1 MKISNDIYYVGVNDY
16 DITLFEGQYP
26 VKNGMCYNSYVIMDE
41 KIAIMDSVDRMGKD
55 AWINQINDVL
65 NGQQPTY
72 LIVQHMEPD
81 HSANIMELLKIYPET
96 IVVGN
101 NQINDVLNGQQP
113 TYLIVQHMEP
123 DHSANIMELLKIYPE
138 TIVVGNVQTFNMM
151 QQFFHTTITNKLV
164 VKDGDELT
172 LGKHTLKFLFAPMVH
187 WPEVMMSYDTCDK
200 VLFSADG
207 FGKFVKDGD
216 ELTLGKHTLKFLF
229 APMVHWPEVMMSYDT
244 CDKVL
249 FSADG
254 FGKFGIYDADEPW
267 EDEARRYYIGICGK
281 YGMQVSN
288 LLKKASNY
296 EINAIAPLHGPVL
309 SENLAHYIKLYLT
322 WANYEVETPGTVI
335 AYSSVYGNTK
345 QAALYLAE
353 QLRKVCE
360 NDVITYDL
368 NTADISEVTADA
380 FRYSNLV
387 LASITY
393 NATVFPSMKQF
404 IDHLTERNYQKRNIA
419 LIENGSWAPL
429 ANKVMKDMFANSKN
443 INILGEVSFKSS
455 LTSGDEFTLAQL
467 AANIVNG

>member
-55 AWINQINDVL
+55 AWI
-65 NGQQPTY
+65 
-72 LIVQHMEPD
+72 
-81 HSANIMELLKIYPET
+81 
-96 IVVGN
+96 

-207 FGKFVKDGD
+207 FGKF
-216 ELTLGKHTLKFLF
+216 
-229 APMVHWPEVMMSYDT
+229 
-244 CDKVL
+244 
-249 FSADG
+249 
-254 FGKFGIYDADEPW
+254 GIYDADEPW
-267 EDEARRYYIGICGK
+267 EEEARRYYIGICGK

-288 LLKKASNY
+288 LLKKSSNY

-353 QLRKVCE
+353 QLRKVYE
-360 NDVITYDL
+360 NDVIMYDL
-368 NTADISEVTADA
+368 NTADISKVTADA

-455 LTSGDEFTLAQL
+455 LTSGDEFALAQL

>member
-55 AWINQINDVL
+55 SWLNQIN
-65 NGQQPTY
+65 G
-72 LIVQHMEPD
+72 
-81 HSANIMELLKIYPET
+81 
-96 IVVGN
+96 
-101 NQINDVLNGQQP
+101 VLNGQQP

-164 VKDGDELT
+164 
-172 LGKHTLKFLFAPMVH
+172 
-187 WPEVMMSYDTCDK
+187 
-200 VLFSADG
+200 
-207 FGKFVKDGD
+207 VKDGD

-353 QLRKVCE
+353 QLRKVYE
-360 NDVITYDL
+360 NDVIMYDL
-368 NTADISEVTADA
+368 NTADISKVTADA

-404 IDHLTERNYQKRNIA
+404 IGHLTERNYQKRNIA

>member
-55 AWINQINDVL
+55 SWLNQINDVL

-101 NQINDVLNGQQP
+101 I
-113 TYLIVQHMEP
+113 
-123 DHSANIMELLKIYPE
+123 
-138 TIVVGNVQTFNMM
+138 QTFNMM

-164 VKDGDELT
+164 
-172 LGKHTLKFLFAPMVH
+172 
-187 WPEVMMSYDTCDK
+187 
-200 VLFSADG
+200 
-207 FGKFVKDGD
+207 VKDGD

>member
-55 AWINQINDVL
+55 SWL
-65 NGQQPTY
+65 
-72 LIVQHMEPD
+72 
-81 HSANIMELLKIYPET
+81 
-96 IVVGN
+96 

-164 VKDGDELT
+164 
-172 LGKHTLKFLFAPMVH
+172 
-187 WPEVMMSYDTCDK
+187 
-200 VLFSADG
+200 
-207 FGKFVKDGD
+207 VKDGD

-368 NTADISEVTADA
+368 NTADISEATADA

>member
-55 AWINQINDVL
+55 SWL
-65 NGQQPTY
+65 
-72 LIVQHMEPD
+72 
-81 HSANIMELLKIYPET
+81 
-96 IVVGN
+96 

-207 FGKFVKDGD
+207 FGKF
-216 ELTLGKHTLKFLF
+216 
-229 APMVHWPEVMMSYDT
+229 
-244 CDKVL
+244 
-249 FSADG
+249 
-254 FGKFGIYDADEPW
+254 GIYDADEPW
-267 EDEARRYYIGICGK
+267 EEEARRYYIGICGK

-455 LTSGDEFTLAQL
+455 LTSGDEFALAQL

>member
-55 AWINQINDVL
+55 SWL
-65 NGQQPTY
+65 
-72 LIVQHMEPD
+72 
-81 HSANIMELLKIYPET
+81 
-96 IVVGN
+96 

-164 VKDGDELT
+164 
-172 LGKHTLKFLFAPMVH
+172 
-187 WPEVMMSYDTCDK
+187 
-200 VLFSADG
+200 
-207 FGKFVKDGD
+207 VKDGD

-353 QLRKVCE
+353 QLRKVYE
-360 NDVITYDL
+360 NDVIMYDL

>member
-55 AWINQINDVL
+55 SWL
-65 NGQQPTY
+65 
-72 LIVQHMEPD
+72 
-81 HSANIMELLKIYPET
+81 
-96 IVVGN
+96 

-207 FGKFVKDGD
+207 FGKF
-216 ELTLGKHTLKFLF
+216 
-229 APMVHWPEVMMSYDT
+229 
-244 CDKVL
+244 
-249 FSADG
+249 
-254 FGKFGIYDADEPW
+254 GIYDADEPW
-267 EDEARRYYIGICGK
+267 EEEARRYYIGICGK

-393 NATVFPSMKQF
+393 NATVFPSMKKF

>member
-55 AWINQINDVL
+55 SWL
-65 NGQQPTY
+65 
-72 LIVQHMEPD
+72 
-81 HSANIMELLKIYPET
+81 
-96 IVVGN
+96 

-164 VKDGDELT
+164 
-172 LGKHTLKFLFAPMVH
+172 
-187 WPEVMMSYDTCDK
+187 
-200 VLFSADG
+200 
-207 FGKFVKDGD
+207 VKDGD

-455 LTSGDEFTLAQL
+455 LTSGDEFALAQL

>member
-55 AWINQINDVL
+55 SWL
-65 NGQQPTY
+65 
-72 LIVQHMEPD
+72 
-81 HSANIMELLKIYPET
+81 
-96 IVVGN
+96 

-164 VKDGDELT
+164 
-172 LGKHTLKFLFAPMVH
+172 
-187 WPEVMMSYDTCDK
+187 
-200 VLFSADG
+200 
-207 FGKFVKDGD
+207 VKDGD

-419 LIENGSWAPL
+419 FIENGSWAPL

>member
-55 AWINQINDVL
+55 SWL
-65 NGQQPTY
+65 
-72 LIVQHMEPD
+72 
-81 HSANIMELLKIYPET
+81 
-96 IVVGN
+96 

-207 FGKFVKDGD
+207 FGKF
-216 ELTLGKHTLKFLF
+216 
-229 APMVHWPEVMMSYDT
+229 
-244 CDKVL
+244 
-249 FSADG
+249 
-254 FGKFGIYDADEPW
+254 GIYDADEPW
-267 EDEARRYYIGICGK
+267 EEEARRYYIGICGK

-288 LLKKASNY
+288 LLKKSSNY

-353 QLRKVCE
+353 QLRKVYE
-360 NDVITYDL
+360 NDVIMYDL
-368 NTADISEVTADA
+368 NTADISKVTADA

-455 LTSGDEFTLAQL
+455 LTSGDEFTLAQI

>member
-55 AWINQINDVL
+55 SWLNQINDVL

-101 NQINDVLNGQQP
+101 I
-113 TYLIVQHMEP
+113 
-123 DHSANIMELLKIYPE
+123 
-138 TIVVGNVQTFNMM
+138 QTFNMM

-164 VKDGDELT
+164 
-172 LGKHTLKFLFAPMVH
+172 
-187 WPEVMMSYDTCDK
+187 
-200 VLFSADG
+200 
-207 FGKFVKDGD
+207 VKDGD

-455 LTSGDEFTLAQL
+455 LTSGDEFALAQL

>member
-55 AWINQINDVL
+55 SWLNQINDVL

-101 NQINDVLNGQQP
+101 I
-113 TYLIVQHMEP
+113 
-123 DHSANIMELLKIYPE
+123 
-138 TIVVGNVQTFNMM
+138 QTFNMM

-207 FGKFVKDGD
+207 FGKF
-216 ELTLGKHTLKFLF
+216 
-229 APMVHWPEVMMSYDT
+229 
-244 CDKVL
+244 
-249 FSADG
+249 
-254 FGKFGIYDADEPW
+254 GIYDADEPW
-267 EDEARRYYIGICGK
+267 EEEARRYYIGICGK

-288 LLKKASNY
+288 LLKKSSNY

-455 LTSGDEFTLAQL
+455 LTSGDEFALAQL

>member
-55 AWINQINDVL
+55 SWL
-65 NGQQPTY
+65 
-72 LIVQHMEPD
+72 
-81 HSANIMELLKIYPET
+81 
-96 IVVGN
+96 

-164 VKDGDELT
+164 
-172 LGKHTLKFLFAPMVH
+172 
-187 WPEVMMSYDTCDK
+187 
-200 VLFSADG
+200 
-207 FGKFVKDGD
+207 VKDGD

-368 NTADISEVTADA
+368 NTADISEATADA

-393 NATVFPSMKQF
+393 NATVFPSMKKF

>member
-55 AWINQINDVL
+55 SWL
-65 NGQQPTY
+65 
-72 LIVQHMEPD
+72 
-81 HSANIMELLKIYPET
+81 
-96 IVVGN
+96 

-164 VKDGDELT
+164 
-172 LGKHTLKFLFAPMVH
+172 
-187 WPEVMMSYDTCDK
+187 
-200 VLFSADG
+200 
-207 FGKFVKDGD
+207 VKDGD

-393 NATVFPSMKQF
+393 NATVFPSMKKF

-455 LTSGDEFTLAQL
+455 LTSGDEFTLAQI

>member
-101 NQINDVLNGQQP
+101 
-113 TYLIVQHMEP
+113 
-123 DHSANIMELLKIYPE
+123 
-138 TIVVGNVQTFNMM
+138 VQTFNMM

-164 VKDGDELT
+164 
-172 LGKHTLKFLFAPMVH
+172 
-187 WPEVMMSYDTCDK
+187 
-200 VLFSADG
+200 
-207 FGKFVKDGD
+207 VKDGD

-419 LIENGSWAPL
+419 FIENGSWAPL

-455 LTSGDEFTLAQL
+455 LTSGDEFALAQL
-467 AANIVNG
+467 ASNIIHQ

>member
-55 AWINQINDVL
+55 SWLNQINDVL

-101 NQINDVLNGQQP
+101 I
-113 TYLIVQHMEP
+113 
-123 DHSANIMELLKIYPE
+123 
-138 TIVVGNVQTFNMM
+138 QTFNMM

-164 VKDGDELT
+164 
-172 LGKHTLKFLFAPMVH
+172 
-187 WPEVMMSYDTCDK
+187 
-200 VLFSADG
+200 
-207 FGKFVKDGD
+207 VKDGD

-368 NTADISEVTADA
+368 NTADISEATADA

>member
-1 MKISNDIYYVGVNDY
+1 
-16 DITLFEGQYP
+16 
-26 VKNGMCYNSYVIMDE
+26 
-41 KIAIMDSVDRMGKD
+41 
-55 AWINQINDVL
+55 
-65 NGQQPTY
+65 
-72 LIVQHMEPD
+72 
-81 HSANIMELLKIYPET
+81 
-96 IVVGN
+96 
-101 NQINDVLNGQQP
+101 
-113 TYLIVQHMEP
+113 MEP

-164 VKDGDELT
+164 
-172 LGKHTLKFLFAPMVH
+172 
-187 WPEVMMSYDTCDK
+187 
-200 VLFSADG
+200 
-207 FGKFVKDGD
+207 VKDGD

-368 NTADISEVTADA
+368 NTADISKVTADA

>member
-55 AWINQINDVL
+55 SWL
-65 NGQQPTY
+65 
-72 LIVQHMEPD
+72 
-81 HSANIMELLKIYPET
+81 
-96 IVVGN
+96 

-164 VKDGDELT
+164 
-172 LGKHTLKFLFAPMVH
+172 
-187 WPEVMMSYDTCDK
+187 
-200 VLFSADG
+200 
-207 FGKFVKDGD
+207 VKDGD

-393 NATVFPSMKQF
+393 NATVFPSMKKF

>member
-55 AWINQINDVL
+55 SWLNQINDVL

-101 NQINDVLNGQQP
+101 I
-113 TYLIVQHMEP
+113 
-123 DHSANIMELLKIYPE
+123 
-138 TIVVGNVQTFNMM
+138 QTFNMM

-207 FGKFVKDGD
+207 FGKF
-216 ELTLGKHTLKFLF
+216 
-229 APMVHWPEVMMSYDT
+229 
-244 CDKVL
+244 
-249 FSADG
+249 
-254 FGKFGIYDADEPW
+254 GIYDADEPW
-267 EDEARRYYIGICGK
+267 EEEARRYYIGICGK

-353 QLRKVCE
+353 QLRKVYE

-419 LIENGSWAPL
+419 FIENGSWAPL

>member
-55 AWINQINDVL
+55 SWLNQINGVL

-101 NQINDVLNGQQP
+101 I
-113 TYLIVQHMEP
+113 
-123 DHSANIMELLKIYPE
+123 
-138 TIVVGNVQTFNMM
+138 QTFNMM

-164 VKDGDELT
+164 
-172 LGKHTLKFLFAPMVH
+172 
-187 WPEVMMSYDTCDK
+187 
-200 VLFSADG
+200 
-207 FGKFVKDGD
+207 VKDGD

-368 NTADISEVTADA
+368 NTADISEATADA

>member
-55 AWINQINDVL
+55 SWLNQINDVL

-101 NQINDVLNGQQP
+101 I
-113 TYLIVQHMEP
+113 
-123 DHSANIMELLKIYPE
+123 
-138 TIVVGNVQTFNMM
+138 QTFNMM

-207 FGKFVKDGD
+207 FGKFGN
-216 ELTLGKHTLKFLF
+216 
-229 APMVHWPEVMMSYDT
+229 
-244 CDKVL
+244 
-249 FSADG
+249 
-254 FGKFGIYDADEPW
+254 YDADEPW

-419 LIENGSWAPL
+419 FIENGSWAPL

>member
-41 KIAIMDSVDRMGKD
+41 KIAIMDSLDRMGKD
-55 AWINQINDVL
+55 SWL
-65 NGQQPTY
+65 
-72 LIVQHMEPD
+72 
-81 HSANIMELLKIYPET
+81 
-96 IVVGN
+96 

-164 VKDGDELT
+164 
-172 LGKHTLKFLFAPMVH
+172 
-187 WPEVMMSYDTCDK
+187 
-200 VLFSADG
+200 
-207 FGKFVKDGD
+207 VKDGD

>member
-55 AWINQINDVL
+55 SWLNQINDVL

-101 NQINDVLNGQQP
+101 I
-113 TYLIVQHMEP
+113 
-123 DHSANIMELLKIYPE
+123 
-138 TIVVGNVQTFNMM
+138 QTFNMM

-207 FGKFVKDGD
+207 FGKF
-216 ELTLGKHTLKFLF
+216 
-229 APMVHWPEVMMSYDT
+229 
-244 CDKVL
+244 
-249 FSADG
+249 
-254 FGKFGIYDADEPW
+254 GIYDADEPW
-267 EDEARRYYIGICGK
+267 EEEARRYYIGICGK

-419 LIENGSWAPL
+419 FIENGSWAPL

>member
-41 KIAIMDSVDRMGKD
+41 KIAIMDSLDRMGKD
-55 AWINQINDVL
+55 SWL
-65 NGQQPTY
+65 
-72 LIVQHMEPD
+72 
-81 HSANIMELLKIYPET
+81 
-96 IVVGN
+96 

-207 FGKFVKDGD
+207 FGKF
-216 ELTLGKHTLKFLF
+216 
-229 APMVHWPEVMMSYDT
+229 
-244 CDKVL
+244 
-249 FSADG
+249 
-254 FGKFGIYDADEPW
+254 GIYDADEPW

-296 EINAIAPLHGPVL
+296 KINAIAPLHGPVL

>member
-55 AWINQINDVL
+55 SWLNQINDVL

-101 NQINDVLNGQQP
+101 I
-113 TYLIVQHMEP
+113 
-123 DHSANIMELLKIYPE
+123 
-138 TIVVGNVQTFNMM
+138 QTFNMM

-207 FGKFVKDGD
+207 FGR
-216 ELTLGKHTLKFLF
+216 
-229 APMVHWPEVMMSYDT
+229 
-244 CDKVL
+244 
-249 FSADG
+249 
-254 FGKFGIYDADEPW
+254 FGIYDADEPW

>member
-55 AWINQINDVL
+55 SWLNQINDVL

-101 NQINDVLNGQQP
+101 I
-113 TYLIVQHMEP
+113 
-123 DHSANIMELLKIYPE
+123 
-138 TIVVGNVQTFNMM
+138 QTFNMM

-164 VKDGDELT
+164 
-172 LGKHTLKFLFAPMVH
+172 
-187 WPEVMMSYDTCDK
+187 
-200 VLFSADG
+200 
-207 FGKFVKDGD
+207 VKDGD

-353 QLRKVCE
+353 QLRKVYE

>member
-55 AWINQINDVL
+55 SWL
-65 NGQQPTY
+65 
-72 LIVQHMEPD
+72 
-81 HSANIMELLKIYPET
+81 
-96 IVVGN
+96 

-164 VKDGDELT
+164 
-172 LGKHTLKFLFAPMVH
+172 
-187 WPEVMMSYDTCDK
+187 
-200 VLFSADG
+200 
-207 FGKFVKDGD
+207 VKDGD

-419 LIENGSWAPL
+419 FIENGSWAPL

-455 LTSGDEFTLAQL
+455 LTSGDEFTLAQI

>member
-55 AWINQINDVL
+55 SWLNQINDVL

-101 NQINDVLNGQQP
+101 I
-113 TYLIVQHMEP
+113 
-123 DHSANIMELLKIYPE
+123 
-138 TIVVGNVQTFNMM
+138 QTFNMM

-207 FGKFVKDGD
+207 FGKFGN
-216 ELTLGKHTLKFLF
+216 
-229 APMVHWPEVMMSYDT
+229 
-244 CDKVL
+244 
-249 FSADG
+249 
-254 FGKFGIYDADEPW
+254 YDADEPW

-353 QLRKVCE
+353 QLRKVYE
-360 NDVITYDL
+360 NDVIMYDL
-368 NTADISEVTADA
+368 NTADISKVTADA

-393 NATVFPSMKQF
+393 NATVFPSMKKF

-455 LTSGDEFTLAQL
+455 LTSGDEFTLAQI

>member
-55 AWINQINDVL
+55 SWLNQINDVL

-101 NQINDVLNGQQP
+101 I
-113 TYLIVQHMEP
+113 
-123 DHSANIMELLKIYPE
+123 
-138 TIVVGNVQTFNMM
+138 QTFNMM

-164 VKDGDELT
+164 
-172 LGKHTLKFLFAPMVH
+172 
-187 WPEVMMSYDTCDK
+187 
-200 VLFSADG
+200 
-207 FGKFVKDGD
+207 VKDGD

-288 LLKKASNY
+288 LLKKSSNY

-353 QLRKVCE
+353 QLRKVYE
-360 NDVITYDL
+360 NDVIMYDL
-368 NTADISEVTADA
+368 NTADISKVTADA

>member
-55 AWINQINDVL
+55 SWL
-65 NGQQPTY
+65 
-72 LIVQHMEPD
+72 
-81 HSANIMELLKIYPET
+81 
-96 IVVGN
+96 

-164 VKDGDELT
+164 
-172 LGKHTLKFLFAPMVH
+172 
-187 WPEVMMSYDTCDK
+187 
-200 VLFSADG
+200 
-207 FGKFVKDGD
+207 VKDGD

-467 AANIVNG
+467 AANIVNE

>member
-55 AWINQINDVL
+55 SWL
-65 NGQQPTY
+65 
-72 LIVQHMEPD
+72 
-81 HSANIMELLKIYPET
+81 
-96 IVVGN
+96 

-207 FGKFVKDGD
+207 FGKF
-216 ELTLGKHTLKFLF
+216 
-229 APMVHWPEVMMSYDT
+229 
-244 CDKVL
+244 
-249 FSADG
+249 
-254 FGKFGIYDADEPW
+254 GIYDADEPW

-288 LLKKASNY
+288 LLKKSSNY

-353 QLRKVCE
+353 QLRKVYE
-360 NDVITYDL
+360 NDVIMYDL
-368 NTADISEVTADA
+368 NTADISKVTADA

-455 LTSGDEFTLAQL
+455 LTSGDEFALAQL

>member
-55 AWINQINDVL
+55 SWLNQIN
-65 NGQQPTY
+65 G
-72 LIVQHMEPD
+72 
-81 HSANIMELLKIYPET
+81 
-96 IVVGN
+96 
-101 NQINDVLNGQQP
+101 VLNGQQP

-164 VKDGDELT
+164 
-172 LGKHTLKFLFAPMVH
+172 
-187 WPEVMMSYDTCDK
+187 
-200 VLFSADG
+200 
-207 FGKFVKDGD
+207 VKDGD

-353 QLRKVCE
+353 QLRKVYE
-360 NDVITYDL
+360 NDVIMYDL
-368 NTADISEVTADA
+368 NTADISKVTADA

-393 NATVFPSMKQF
+393 NATVFPSMKKF

>member
-55 AWINQINDVL
+55 SWL
-65 NGQQPTY
+65 
-72 LIVQHMEPD
+72 
-81 HSANIMELLKIYPET
+81 
-96 IVVGN
+96 

-207 FGKFVKDGD
+207 FGKF
-216 ELTLGKHTLKFLF
+216 
-229 APMVHWPEVMMSYDT
+229 
-244 CDKVL
+244 
-249 FSADG
+249 
-254 FGKFGIYDADEPW
+254 GIYDADEPW
-267 EDEARRYYIGICGK
+267 EEEARRYYIGICGK

-288 LLKKASNY
+288 LLKKSSNY

-353 QLRKVCE
+353 QLRKVYE
-360 NDVITYDL
+360 NDVIMYDL
-368 NTADISEVTADA
+368 NTADISKVTADA

>member
-55 AWINQINDVL
+55 SWLNQIN
-65 NGQQPTY
+65 G
-72 LIVQHMEPD
+72 
-81 HSANIMELLKIYPET
+81 
-96 IVVGN
+96 
-101 NQINDVLNGQQP
+101 VLNGQQP

-207 FGKFVKDGD
+207 FGKF
-216 ELTLGKHTLKFLF
+216 
-229 APMVHWPEVMMSYDT
+229 
-244 CDKVL
+244 
-249 FSADG
+249 
-254 FGKFGIYDADEPW
+254 GIYDADEPW

-288 LLKKASNY
+288 LLKKSSNY

-353 QLRKVCE
+353 QLRKVYE
-360 NDVITYDL
+360 NDVIMYDL
-368 NTADISEVTADA
+368 NTADISKVTADA

>member
-101 NQINDVLNGQQP
+101 
-113 TYLIVQHMEP
+113 
-123 DHSANIMELLKIYPE
+123 
-138 TIVVGNVQTFNMM
+138 VQTFNMM

-164 VKDGDELT
+164 
-172 LGKHTLKFLFAPMVH
+172 
-187 WPEVMMSYDTCDK
+187 
-200 VLFSADG
+200 
-207 FGKFVKDGD
+207 VKDGD

>member
-55 AWINQINDVL
+55 SWLNQINDVL

-101 NQINDVLNGQQP
+101 I
-113 TYLIVQHMEP
+113 
-123 DHSANIMELLKIYPE
+123 
-138 TIVVGNVQTFNMM
+138 QTFNMM

-207 FGKFVKDGD
+207 FGKFGN
-216 ELTLGKHTLKFLF
+216 
-229 APMVHWPEVMMSYDT
+229 
-244 CDKVL
+244 
-249 FSADG
+249 
-254 FGKFGIYDADEPW
+254 YDADEPW

-393 NATVFPSMKQF
+393 NATVFPSMKKF

>member
-55 AWINQINDVL
+55 SWLNQIN
-65 NGQQPTY
+65 G
-72 LIVQHMEPD
+72 
-81 HSANIMELLKIYPET
+81 
-96 IVVGN
+96 
-101 NQINDVLNGQQP
+101 VLNGQQP

-164 VKDGDELT
+164 
-172 LGKHTLKFLFAPMVH
+172 
-187 WPEVMMSYDTCDK
+187 
-200 VLFSADG
+200 
-207 FGKFVKDGD
+207 VKDGD

-368 NTADISEVTADA
+368 NTADISEATADA

-404 IDHLTERNYQKRNIA
+404 IGHLTERNYQKRNIA

>member
-55 AWINQINDVL
+55 SWLNQIN
-65 NGQQPTY
+65 G
-72 LIVQHMEPD
+72 
-81 HSANIMELLKIYPET
+81 
-96 IVVGN
+96 
-101 NQINDVLNGQQP
+101 VLNGQQP

-164 VKDGDELT
+164 
-172 LGKHTLKFLFAPMVH
+172 
-187 WPEVMMSYDTCDK
+187 
-200 VLFSADG
+200 
-207 FGKFVKDGD
+207 VKDGD

-360 NDVITYDL
+360 NDVITYNL

>member
-101 NQINDVLNGQQP
+101 
-113 TYLIVQHMEP
+113 
-123 DHSANIMELLKIYPE
+123 
-138 TIVVGNVQTFNMM
+138 VQTFNMM

-164 VKDGDELT
+164 
-172 LGKHTLKFLFAPMVH
+172 
-187 WPEVMMSYDTCDK
+187 
-200 VLFSADG
+200 
-207 FGKFVKDGD
+207 VKDGD

-419 LIENGSWAPL
+419 FIENGSWAPL

>member
-55 AWINQINDVL
+55 SWL
-65 NGQQPTY
+65 
-72 LIVQHMEPD
+72 
-81 HSANIMELLKIYPET
+81 
-96 IVVGN
+96 

-207 FGKFVKDGD
+207 FGKF
-216 ELTLGKHTLKFLF
+216 
-229 APMVHWPEVMMSYDT
+229 
-244 CDKVL
+244 
-249 FSADG
+249 
-254 FGKFGIYDADEPW
+254 GIYDADEPW
-267 EDEARRYYIGICGK
+267 EEEARRYYIGICGK

-288 LLKKASNY
+288 LLKKSSNY